1 MPTTEKSTMQRRT
14 LGTVFASC
22 ALLGATA
29 LAHKAEAVEER
40 ARLAPEIH
48 TEDVQRFY
56 AVYDAAD
63 GHPSAEVLQREY
75 LDKGSEG
82 LHQLAKV
89 RNVTGARIA
98 DTLAKRPE
106 LYSEAR
112 RCMAVLPRVRERVDT
127 ALHALVARYPQ
138 ARVPAVTIAV
148 GRGKPVGVGSPV
160 TGLQIGLEALC
171 ATNWL
176 NPDVEERFVHV
187 IVHEYVHV
195 QQNEKLSE
203 AEHPTVLER
212 SLMEGAAEFV
222 TEQVSGQVAYSHFA
236 ALTRGHE
243 KKIET
248 AFAAD
253 LDKTDLSQWLDNST
267 IEKPGDLGY
276 WVGYR
281 IVQRYYEHA
290 SDKSLALRE
299 IIELNDAKAFLAKS
313 GWSP

>member
-1 MPTTEKSTMQRRT
+1 MGSKIFGAFVAALTLTGVSACAQETRSTR
-14 LGTVFASC
+14 SP
-22 ALLGATA
+22 
-29 LAHKAEAVEER
+29 EPS
-40 ARLAPEIH
+40 APAIH
-48 TEDVQRFY
+48 TEDVELFY
-56 AVYDAAD
+56 KLYDAAG
-63 GHPSAEVLQREY
+63 GHPSAEVLQRDY

-98 DTLAKRPE
+98 ETLAKRPDV
-106 LYSEAR
+106 YSDAR
-112 RCMAVLPRVRERVDT
+112 RCMAVLPRVRERVDA
-127 ALHALVARYPQ
+127 ALHLLVARYPQ
-138 ARVPAVTIAV
+138 ARVPAVTIVV

-195 QQNEKLSE
+195 QQNEALSE
-203 AEHPTVLER
+203 NEHPTVLER
-212 SLMEGAAEFV
+212 SLLEGAAEFV

-236 ALTRGHE
+236 KSTKGHE
-243 KKIET
+243 HEIES
-248 AFAAD
+248 AFVAD
-253 LDKTDLSQWLDNST
+253 VDKTDLSQWLDNST
-267 IEKPGDLGY
+267 SEKPGDLGY

-281 IVQRYYEHA
+281 IVRAYYEHA
-290 SDKSLALRE
+290 PDKGRALRE
-299 IIELNDAKAFLAKS
+299 IIEISDPKGFLAKS

>member
-1 MPTTEKSTMQRRT
+1 MTFETFDT
-14 LGTVFASC
+14 
-22 ALLGATA
+22 
-29 LAHKAEAVEER
+29 
-40 ARLAPEIH
+40 
-48 TEDVQRFY
+48 
-56 AVYDAAD
+56 VYDAAD
-63 GHPSAEVLQREY
+63 GHPGAEVLQREY

-243 KKIET
+243 KEIET

-267 IEKPGDLGY
+267 YEKPGDLGY

-281 IVQRYYEHA
+281 IVRRYYEHA
-290 SDKSLALRE
+290 PDKPRALRE
-299 IIELNDAKAFLAKS
+299 ILELSDARAFLTAS